1 MTGLLGIASNF
12 LPPWANPM
20 VLAVVGTGLVAGAG
34 GAYIAHRWDAGTI
47 AESRLETEKA
57 RADYRAYAA
66 STAAN
71 AAKAT
76 AHALDQQIR
85 LQEANDA
92 LQSQL
97 QESQRLAD
105 ARSKALNAILA
116 SAKPGE
122 TRALGPSV
130 LNYLERLRAGQTGNT
145 NGGGSP

>member
-1 MTGLLGIASNF
+1 MTGLLGLALPAWASPT
-12 LPPWANPM
+12 LIGAIGI
-20 VLAVVGTGLVAGAG
+20 AVVAG
-34 GAYIAHRWDAGTI
+34 GSGAWVDHKFMAGNV
-47 AESRLETEKA
+47 AKAQLETAEA
-57 RADYRAYAA
+57 RADYKAYAA

-76 AHALDQQIR
+76 AHSLEQQIR

-92 LQSQL
+92 LQAQL

-105 ARSKALNAILA
+105 ARSKALSAILA
-116 SAKPGE
+116 SAKPGD

-130 LNYLERLRAGQTGNT
+130 LAYVDSLRAGNT

>member
-1 MTGLLGIASNF
+1 MTGLLGFTIPGWATSTLAGAIGIA
-12 LPPWANPM
+12 
-20 VLAVVGTGLVAGAG
+20 VVAGAG
-34 GAYIAHRWDAGTI
+34 GAYVDHKFMAGSV
-47 AESRLETEKA
+47 AKAQLETAEA
-57 RADYRAYAA
+57 RADYKAYQA

-76 AHALDQQIR
+76 AHSLEQQIR
-85 LQEANDA
+85 LQDANNA

-105 ARSKALNAILA
+105 ARSKALSAILA
-116 SAKPGE
+116 SAKPGD

-130 LNYLERLRAGQTGNT
+130 LAYVDSLRAGKAGNP